1 MLLPTLSKSKRCS
14 ALAGF
19 TLIEVMVAIVI
30 LMVGLL
36 GMFQSI
42 NLVMEK
48 DIESQLLQRGV
59 EVAEQRMS
67 DLKAM
72 PFANLTGNNKTTA
85 TVAIGSSFRNMS
97 VESLI
102 QNLATTK
109 QVSVRVSWR
118 YRGRSYE
125 HQTASGIGSLS
136 VSGN

>member
-1 MLLPTLSKSKRCS
+1 
-14 ALAGF
+14 
-19 TLIEVMVAIVI
+19 MVAIVI